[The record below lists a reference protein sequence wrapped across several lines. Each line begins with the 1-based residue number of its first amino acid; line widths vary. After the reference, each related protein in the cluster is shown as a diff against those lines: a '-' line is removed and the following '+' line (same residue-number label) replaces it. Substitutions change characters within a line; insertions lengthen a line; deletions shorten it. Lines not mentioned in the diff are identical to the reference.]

1 LEADCAWARLEQAR
15 RLHGERGATGDDAVQ
30 IDSAV
35 GSKSRDSSSGVRPDQ
50 TS

>member
-1 LEADCAWARLEQAR
+1 
-15 RLHGERGATGDDAVQ
+15 VQ

-35 GSKSRDSSSGVRPDQ
+35 GSKSRDSSSGVRPDR